1 MSDKLWSEVK
11 DRMNDHSYMGEIDRD
26 EYRVKVTAE
35 VFTPTDLV
43 IRMIR
48 ECGADKFAPGKTVLD
63 PACGDGQFLVAVKW
77 VKVLFHGMTES
88 DALDDIYGIDL
99 MRDNVDL
106 CKKRLGGGTIL
117 MGDSLNPENRNKG
130 QTDTEHDKLLK
141 LFTSTVFV

>member
-11 DRMNDHSYMGEIDRD
+11 NRMDDHSYMSGIDRD

-43 IRMIR
+43 IRMVR

-63 PACGDGQFLVAVKW
+63 PACGDGQFLVASKW

-88 DALDDIYGIDL
+88 DALNDIYGIDL

-117 MGDSLNPENRNKG
+117 MGDSLNPEKRIKG
-130 QTDTEHDKLLK
+130 QTDIEHDELIK
-141 LFTSTVFV
+141 LFTSTVLL

>member
-1 MSDKLWSEVK
+1 MSKELWSQVK

-26 EYRVKVTAE
+26 EYRIKVTAE

-48 ECGADKFAPGKTVLD
+48 ECGADMFAPGKTVFD
-63 PACGDGQFLVAVKW
+63 PACGDGQFLVAAKW
-77 VKVLFHGMTES
+77 VKVLFHGMSEN
-88 DALDDIYGIDL
+88 DALNDLYGVDL

-117 MGDSLNPENRNKG
+117 MGDSLNPEKNIEN
-130 QTDTEHDKLLK
+130 QTILEHQEMLR
-141 LFTSTVFV
+141 LFCQ